1 MEKSKRKIITLAS
14 LFLCCL
20 AIVGVGF
27 AAWVITGEDTE
38 ETKGSIT
45 VDTVSDERFVIEV
58 LDSYIKETKEAVDT
72 TVVLGG
78 PETTPAD
85 AWITY
90 NGEKEDLDAVI
101 VVKVKNYDKQNCEVT
116 AAITDKT
123 KYEYLVTAGYL
134 ADATPVVTLI
144 GTESDTEGVNYGI
157 YSITLSR
164 CCICCDSQASSFSHM
179 GQLPVAQV
187 VCVQGVGVYSMLLA
201 LAVIVRIRFSTLHIV
216 FPARLSLRG
225 CLTILVL

>member
-38 ETKGSIT
+38 ETTGTIT

-58 LDSYIKETKEAVDT
+58 LNTYIKDSKEVVDT

-85 AWITY
+85 AWITHD
-90 NGEKEDLDAVI
+90 GAKEDLEAVI

-123 KYEYLVTAGYL
+123 KYESLVTAGYL
-134 ADATPVVTLI
+134 ADAPTPVVALI
-144 GTESDTEGVNYGI
+144 GNDTDSEGVNYGI
-157 YSITLSR
+157 YSITITFDWGTSFNGENPVTYFNGLGGSG
-164 CCICCDSQASSFSHM
+164 DEVSS
-179 GQLPVAQV
+179 
-187 VCVQGVGVYSMLLA
+187 GVTVSDKAYEALNVITTAENLEFTLTVYA
-201 LAVIVRIRFSTLHIV
+201 KV
-216 FPARLSLRG
+216 G
-225 CLTILVL
+225 K

>member
-58 LDSYIKETKEAVDT
+58 LDSYIKDTKEAVDT

-101 VVKVKNYDKQNCEVT
+101 IVKVKNYDKQNCEVT

-123 KYEYLVTAGYL
+123 KYENLVTAGYL

-144 GTESDTEGVNYGI
+144 GTESDVEGVNYGI
-157 YSITLSR
+157 YSITITFDWGTDFGGENPVTYFNGLGGSGDEVSSGVTVSDQAFEALSV
-164 CCICCDSQASSFSHM
+164 ITAAANLEFT
-179 GQLPVAQV
+179 LTVYAK
-187 VCVQGVGVYSMLLA
+187 VGE
-201 LAVIVRIRFSTLHIV
+201 
-216 FPARLSLRG
+216 
-225 CLTILVL
+225 

>member
-58 LDSYIKETKEAVDT
+58 LDSYIKDTKEAVDT

-78 PETTPAD
+78 PETTPAN

-101 VVKVKNYDKQNCEVT
+101 IVKVKNYDKQDCEVT

-123 KYEYLVTAGYL
+123 KYESLVTAGYL
-134 ADATPVVTLI
+134 ADATPVVSLI
-144 GTESDTEGVNYGI
+144 GTESDAEGVNYGI
-157 YSITLSR
+157 YSITITFDWGTDFGGENPVTYFNGLGGSGDEVSSGVTVSDQAFEALSV
-164 CCICCDSQASSFSHM
+164 ITAAANLEFT
-179 GQLPVAQV
+179 LTVYAK
-187 VCVQGVGVYSMLLA
+187 VGE
-201 LAVIVRIRFSTLHIV
+201 
-216 FPARLSLRG
+216 
-225 CLTILVL
+225 

>member
-157 YSITLSR
+157 YSITITFDWGTDFGGENPVTYFNGLGGSGDEVSSGVTVSDQAFEALSV
-164 CCICCDSQASSFSHM
+164 ITAAANLEFT
-179 GQLPVAQV
+179 LTVYAK
-187 VCVQGVGVYSMLLA
+187 VGE
-201 LAVIVRIRFSTLHIV
+201 
-216 FPARLSLRG
+216 
-225 CLTILVL
+225 

>member
-157 YSITLSR
+157 YSITITFDWGSDFGGENPVTYFNGLGGSGDEVSSGVTVSDQAFEALSV
-164 CCICCDSQASSFSHM
+164 ITAAANLEFT
-179 GQLPVAQV
+179 LTVYAK
-187 VCVQGVGVYSMLLA
+187 VGE
-201 LAVIVRIRFSTLHIV
+201 
-216 FPARLSLRG
+216 
-225 CLTILVL
+225 